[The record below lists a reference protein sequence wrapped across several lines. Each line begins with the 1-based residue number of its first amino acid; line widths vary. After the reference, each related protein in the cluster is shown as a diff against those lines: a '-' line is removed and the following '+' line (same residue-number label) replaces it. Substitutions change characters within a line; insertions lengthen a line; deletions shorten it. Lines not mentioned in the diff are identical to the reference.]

1 MMMFL
6 VTMSVLLVLTADIS
20 YVFKKRSEFMLPVSF
35 GVICIWEYLCAL
47 AGLLRYSAFLF
58 VFALV
63 CFNAYMV
70 VKKKVSIES
79 VKNFFSPG
87 IVCFILCG
95 IVFWIYHAG
104 KITRGGDEYSAWAIT
119 VKHMFY
125 KHKLPCQGESSITF
139 NTYAPGAAL
148 IKYFFMRLQGV
159 YTDSLL
165 YKIHSLWTISMFIP
179 MFGRMTSFKKKE
191 IPEYFCIGLICLLL
205 PMLFFTECYTLLTVD
220 CLLAMLFAYGIFL
233 IFGTEHDKGFYV
245 ALSFAM
251 MMLVLTKTIGL
262 VLAGV
267 LVFILL
273 VDNCIM
279 HKEKSF
285 LRAVSLSAVALGTY
299 LSWSVYVK
307 IWDPVVDGRLKNMNF
322 SVKPLLELMT
332 GKADSVAYDII
343 KKFCSAFF
351 RFADSRQYNSAL
363 PITGAVF
370 CVITVVGLLYIK
382 KYHGGKRTLGMG
394 ISFLFGMFLY
404 YLMILYTYVYTFND
418 TSGLA
423 LNSYKRYTATWWMG
437 LVVALL
443 MLIIYNGKI
452 WIRYLCYG
460 VVILCMI
467 WGIRRIYTQYG
478 QGYYGNAL
486 SLEIKEQL
494 SNLSGKYLDTLDP
507 DDGVYIIAQD
517 NGSMYLQ
524 AAYLLTPI
532 RYNPDQVSETIL
544 TSSYSLGVN
553 EEIPELSTDYS
564 VEEWKEVLR
573 DYDYVYVCVTN
584 DYLIDRYG
592 ELFEDKSA
600 VVDDT
605 MFYIDESEDG
615 DVKLVKVE

>member
-1 MMMFL
+1 MFL
-6 VTMSVLLVLTADIS
+6 VTMSVILVLTADIC
-20 YVFKKRSEFMLPVSF
+20 YIFKKRSEFMLPVSF

-47 AGLLRYSAFLF
+47 AGFLSYSAFLF
-58 VFALV
+58 VLALV

-125 KHKLPCQGESSITF
+125 KHKLPCQEESNVIF
-139 NTYAPGAAL
+139 NIYAPGTAL
-148 IKYFFMRLQGV
+148 IKNFFMRLQGV

-179 MFGRMTSFKKKE
+179 IFGRMPSFKKRE
-191 IPEYFCIGLICLLL
+191 FPEYICMGIICLVL
-205 PMLFFTECYTLLTVD
+205 PMTFFTECYTALTVD

-233 IFGTEHDKGFYV
+233 IFGTEHDKGFYF
-245 ALSFAM
+245 ALAITM

-267 LVFILL
+267 LVFILFM
-273 VDNCIM
+273 DNCIT

-307 IWDPVVDGRLKNMNF
+307 IWDPVVDGRLENMNF
-322 SVKPLLELMT
+322 SAKPLLEVVT
-332 GKADSVAYDII
+332 GKADSVAYDIV

-370 CVITVVGLLYIK
+370 CVITVFGLFCIK
-382 KYHGGKRTLGMG
+382 KYFGGKRTLGMG

-443 MLIIYNGKI
+443 MLIIYNGKT
-452 WIRYLCYG
+452 WIRYVCYG
-460 VVILCMI
+460 VAAVWMTC
-467 WGIRRIYTQYG
+467 GIRRIYTQYG
-478 QGYYGNAL
+478 QGYIDNAL
-486 SLEIKEQL
+486 SLEIKQQL
-494 SNLSGKYLDTLDP
+494 SNLSGKYLDVIEP
-507 DDGVYIIAQD
+507 DDRVYIIAQD

-524 AAYLLTPI
+524 ALYLLTPI
-532 RYNPDQVSETIL
+532 SCNPDQVSETVL
-544 TSSYSLGVN
+544 TPSYSLGIN

-564 VEEWKEVLR
+564 VEEWTEVLR
-573 DYDYVYVCVTN
+573 DYDYVYVCVSN
-584 DYLIDRYG
+584 EYLTDKYG
-592 ELFEDKSA
+592 EMFKDKSA
-600 VVDDT
+600 VMDDT